1 MIDLKSI
8 MGYSQNSPFSN
19 SPYLDIKTPEGLI
32 TMENTPIDL
41 LGIDNYGNIK
51 KMKAGKKVPYK
62 FSGNLVREIPMK
74 MGGNPYQNG
83 GVTNQQLFDYLFND
97 DEEESM
103 QIAPEPEDVDD
114 SKDLSLAKTERL
126 IRQREEEGLAMEAA
140 MMSFDN
146 PYRRGGDDTFFED
159 EFSTDVDYN
168 PKDMNLYSSHL
179 PKRNSANPGFRT
191 FSTYAEGRNALENQ
205 LKLYQTGKT
214 KNPVSPNS
222 SLLHA
227 MSVYAPK
234 GDGNNNPVVYANF
247 IAQRLG
253 ISPNTP
259 ISKINTK
266 QWADAIEKM
275 EGNKHGNNPGNLRR

>member
-1 MIDLKSI
+1 MDLKSV
-8 MGYSQNSPFSN
+8 MGYGYNSPFSN

-32 TMENTPIDL
+32 TMENTPVDL
-41 LGIDNYGNIK
+41 LGVDNMGNVK
-51 KMKAGKKVPYK
+51 KMKANRKKPYR
-62 FSGNLVREIPMK
+62 FSGDVVREIPMK

-83 GVTNQQLFDYLFND
+83 GVTQQQLFEYLFND
-97 DEEESM
+97 DEEETYSP
-103 QIAPEPEDVDD
+103 PEPEQEMDE

-126 IRQREEEGLAMEAA
+126 IRQKQEESLAMEEA
-140 MMSFDN
+140 MNNFAN
-146 PYRRGGDDTFFED
+146 PYRRGADDTFFEN
-159 EFSTDVDYN
+159 EFSADVDYN
-168 PKDMNLYSSHL
+168 PENMNLYSSHL
-179 PKRNSANPGFRT
+179 PKRTSANPGFRT

-205 LKLYQTGKT
+205 LKLYQTGRT

-234 GDGNNNPVVYANF
+234 GDGNNNPVAYANF
-247 IAQRLG
+247 IAQKLG
-253 ISPNTP
+253 ISSSTP

-275 EGNKHGNNPGNLRR
+275 EGNKHGNNPGNLRF